1 MANAKVNKQI
11 TSFADATR
19 VTPVPGTDDQFEA
32 TIHWDWCGGLS
43 VLTSFLLDHLKLT
56 ADS

>member
-1 MANAKVNKQI
+1 MTVESAQRKT

-19 VTPVPGTDDQFEA
+19 VTPVPGTDNQFEA

-43 VLTSFLLDHLKLT
+43 VHEFSYVT
-56 ADS
+56 AIKQQRK

>member
-1 MANAKVNKQI
+1 MANAKVNKKI

-43 VLTSFLLDHLKLT
+43 VLASFLL
-56 ADS
+56 ADSKLVAVS